1 MRVSLFAKPGELP
14 EGLEAEGAAT
24 RFMVSIAERYVVD
37 EVQLGCLYAARNE
50 GLETLGLGKT
60 GRQATVAPEGSAAEQ
75 VQGEG
80 EHGGPGAEGSAAEQ
94 VQGEGEHVAKKR
106 PAASKALAQKKRA
119 GAVAGTAT
127 EDAGAGCGDAC
138 GGCELDL
145 SRFLAGPPDFADF

>member
-1 MRVSLFAKPGELP
+1 MRVSLFAKPGELA

-24 RFMVSIAERYVVD
+24 RFMLAIAEKYVVD
-37 EVQLGCLYAARNE
+37 EIQLGCLYAARNE
-50 GLETLGLGKT
+50 ALDKLGLGKPM
-60 GRQATVAPEGSAAEQ
+60 RQATVAPSCTAATSVATPTLVESGEGSAAEQ
-75 VQGEG
+75 V
-80 EHGGPGAEGSAAEQ
+80 
-94 VQGEGEHVAKKR
+94 EGEHVAKKR